1 MGLIANRSAH
11 WLCAC
16 YLFLLIMYFDKIYVL
31 RTDVSLKVSTAA
43 LQELIAKIVDAQ
55 SDELDNIRSTS
66 DLYAYLSIVVYDGAE
81 ALIGR
86 RQRWVDKK
94 TKANLIAGR
103 PIPFHS
109 FNSLFWRNL
118 DEDDPDGDEW
128 QKLIASDEFYSQLT
142 VLLNKVR
149 VIARSLQHQ
158 NESLLQLPLGACRT

>member
-1 MGLIANRSAH
+1 MMNL
-11 WLCAC
+11 
-16 YLFLLIMYFDKIYVL
+16 DKIHVL
-31 RTDVSLKVSTAA
+31 RTGVSLKVSTAA
-43 LQELIAKIVDAQ
+43 LQELITKIVGAQ
-55 SDELDNIRSTS
+55 SGELDSIRSTA

-81 ALIGR
+81 ELIGR
-86 RQRWVDKK
+86 RQRWIDQK
-94 TKANLIAGR
+94 TKADLIAGQ

-128 QKLIASDEFYSQLT
+128 QQLLASDEFYSQLT

-149 VIARSLQHQ
+149 AIARSLQHQ